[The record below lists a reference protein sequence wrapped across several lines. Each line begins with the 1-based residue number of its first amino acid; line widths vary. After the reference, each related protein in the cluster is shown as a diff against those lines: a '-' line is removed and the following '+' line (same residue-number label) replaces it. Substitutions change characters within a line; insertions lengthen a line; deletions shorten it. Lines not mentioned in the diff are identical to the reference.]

1 MSKAKT
7 TKQFTNATFESK
19 ANRLLCANLRF
30 KFNANYLLI
39 RFWVIDFICLLNSRD
54 LDCFAL
60 PLARTRNDEVGRFVE
75 CFGKSTILPAMTII
89 SRDSHSTKIQSKS
102 ATPTQ
107 KSRLILCK

>member
-60 PLARTRNDEVGRFVE
+60 PLARTRNDGVADSHLIRGLSRA
-75 CFGKSTILPAMTII
+75 KALAMTKWWILP
-89 SRDSHSTKIQSKS
+89 
-102 ATPTQ
+102 
-107 KSRLILCK
+107 